1 MSEHDRLLASFV
13 AFPRRRSLRGARG
26 EARSRGDA
34 STDAPWTTASGRGG
48 RRARW
53 GGNGATGGARTLAR
67 GARDR
72 ARGAPAPSRLDRSF
86 FVPIHR
92 TDGGS
97 GSTERE
103 RRAPRAK
110 TRDAARSRA
119 RKTRAGGGKDA
130 TRRDGMGDVRR
141 TRESD
146 ARRDSD
152 RAIARRSVVVKPRPE
167 ARREIRRS
175 PRKKWLTYSL
185 SKKRRR
191 LSRASSRRGT
201 AVAAAVRAVEAMT
214 VPGSEID
221 HLLFGASSPPVPP
234 ASRAPTP
241 GTSPSRSPVV
251 VVSSSDFITRHVRAF
266 SSLRASLIFLLL
278 LLFVVVVVVR
288 PPSSD
293 LDGTLYAIEN
303 GYELACRE
311 RLFEFMVERLGL
323 PSKDAAR
330 ELWRPHFA
338 THNQSLK
345 ALRAAGFVVD
355 SDEYWA
361 YTRGDA
367 STHLGANDDAIAFF
381 ESLMTRRGEEEE
393 EEEEEGGGG
402 GRGGSR
408 RRRTAEKDA
417 ADQELARAHELPR
430 ETRRGGVGRA
440 PAVRVL
446 RSRLRRRAH
455 GRRPRQAAD
464 RGAFCCTLVPVRPR
478 SRGERRSLRTFS
490 PDQPTRRSTAR
501 PPITHQ
507 SRRATSPS
515 TVVHVFFHPRRLD
528 SPIRSRRVV
537 VVRIPQPAKTPP
549 GEDPIPPKE
558 GDVGLVCRMVDAYH
572 DNKEERLYVTSQVV
586 GRFRV
591 DRVVT
596 DGNPFFVAETSRAR
610 SYSHWSPYELVRVVN
625 ADP

>member
-1 MSEHDRLLASFV
+1 MV
-13 AFPRRRSLRGARG
+13 
-26 EARSRGDA
+26 
-34 STDAPWTTASGRGG
+34 
-48 RRARW
+48 
-53 GGNGATGGARTLAR
+53 
-67 GARDR
+67 
-72 ARGAPAPSRLDRSF
+72 
-86 FVPIHR
+86 
-92 TDGGS
+92 
-97 GSTERE
+97 
-103 RRAPRAK
+103 
-110 TRDAARSRA
+110 
-119 RKTRAGGGKDA
+119 
-130 TRRDGMGDVRR
+130 
-141 TRESD
+141 
-146 ARRDSD
+146 
-152 RAIARRSVVVKPRPE
+152 
-167 ARREIRRS
+167 
-175 PRKKWLTYSL
+175 

-251 VVSSSDFITRHVRAF
+251 VVSSSDFITRYVRAF
-266 SSLRASLIFLLL
+266 SSLRASLSFLLL
-278 LLFVVVVVVR
+278 LFVVVVVR

-393 EEEEEGGGG
+393 EEEEEEGGGEDAG
-402 GRGGSR
+402 GVGGDGR
-408 RRRTAEKDA
+408 RRRMRRIKSSHVLTNCHEKQGAEA
-417 ADQELARAHELPR
+417 LA
-430 ETRRGGVGRA
+430 
-440 PAVRVL
+440 VL
-446 RSRLRRRAH
+446 RLS
-455 GRRPRQAAD
+455 GYFD
-464 RGAFCCTLVPVRPR
+464 RVYGAGHMGDDLAKPQIEAR
-478 SRGERRSLRTFS
+478 S
-490 PDQPTRRSTAR
+490 
-501 PPITHQ
+501 
-507 SRRATSPS
+507 
-515 TVVHVFFHPRRLD
+515 VVHWFP
-528 SPIRSRRVV
+528 
-537 VVRIPQPAKTPP
+537 
-549 GEDPIPPKE
+549 
-558 GDVGLVCRMVDAYH
+558 Y
-572 DNKEERLYVTSQVV
+572 
-586 GRFRV
+586 
-591 DRVVT
+591 DRV
-596 DGNPFFVAETSRAR
+596 G
-610 SYSHWSPYELVRVVN
+610 VVN